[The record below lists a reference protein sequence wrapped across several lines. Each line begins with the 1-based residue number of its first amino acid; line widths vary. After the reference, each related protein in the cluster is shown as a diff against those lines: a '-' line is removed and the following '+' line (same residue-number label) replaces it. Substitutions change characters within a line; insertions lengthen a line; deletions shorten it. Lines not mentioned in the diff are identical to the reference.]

1 MFSGHGYMD
10 FFLEILTLAYKSPFS
25 DFTEEITTV
34 ADSGAETIFTDL
46 EIIVTLLLL
55 SLYLYVRL

>member
-1 MFSGHGYMD
+1 MWYFSGKINSYGQTS
-10 FFLEILTLAYKSPFS
+10 LS

-46 EIIVTLLLL
+46 EIMLTLLSVRL
-55 SLYLYVRL
+55 SEYLYGRL